1 MDKER
6 QKRRERSKLPQ
17 KKLRRLELKNET
29 LTQKGANEAAEGE
42 TYQSGLQK
50 FINRKMVFFFQF
62 KMFQIKLFAS

>member
-50 FINRKMVFFFQF
+50 FINTKLIFFQF
-62 KMFQIKLFAS
+62 KMVQIKLFAS